1 MRAILPFCLQEQKTM
16 QPQFESITPTIGAYV
31 HIDAGSVLDEGV
43 PQQLIE
49 ALDRYNVLVFPE
61 VHMSDEVYTEMTAR
75 MGPMHDLGVTAEK
88 GAAETKAGIYRI
100 SLDKDD
106 QAQLDYVRGNDFWHM
121 DGTIYN
127 TPGKATLLKC
137 EVAPSEGGDTGFA
150 SLHAAYDALP
160 EARKTELENLRVH
173 HDFRAV
179 GRKLYDAPTDEQ
191 IAAWDSIFPPTERPL
206 IWHQKCGRTTMLIGA
221 TCDDVIGMTD
231 GESSA
236 LIEELNAF
244 ATQEEFVYRHA
255 WKKGDV
261 VIFNNPALLHRSYPY
276 AKESG
281 RLMHRTTIAGS
292 EPIE

>member
-1 MRAILPFCLQEQKTM
+1 MTM
-16 QPQFESITPTIGAYV
+16 QPQFEAITPAIGAYV
-31 HIDAGSVLDEGV
+31 HIDAAKVLDDGV
-43 PQQLIE
+43 PEQLLE
-49 ALDRYNVLVFPE
+49 GLNRYNVLVFPE
-61 VHMSDEVYTEMTAR
+61 VYMSDDIYTEMTAR

-88 GAAETKAGIYRI
+88 GASETKAGIYRV

-106 QAQLDYVRGNDFWHM
+106 PNQLDYVRGNDFWHM

-160 EARKTELENLRVH
+160 ETRRKELEKLRVH

-179 GRKLYDAPTDEQ
+179 GRKIYDAPTEQQ
-191 IAAWDSIFPPTERPL
+191 IAMWDSIFPPTEHPL
-206 IWHQKCGRTTMLIGA
+206 VWHQQCGRTSMLIGA
-221 TCDDVIGMTD
+221 TCDDVIGMPLD
-231 GESSA
+231 ESIA
-236 LIEELNAF
+236 LIDELNAF
-244 ATQEEFVYRHA
+244 ATQDEFVYRHQ

-276 AKESG
+276 VKESG
-281 RLMHRTTIAGS
+281 RLMHRTTIAGT
-292 EPIE
+292 EPIQ

>member
-1 MRAILPFCLQEQKTM
+1 M
-16 QPQFESITPTIGAYV
+16 FEPITPQIGAKV
-31 HIDAGSVLDEGV
+31 LIPADRVLDEGV
-43 PQQLIE
+43 PEQLIE

-61 VHMSDEVYTEMTAR
+61 VHMSDETYAEMARR
-75 MGPMHDLGVTAEK
+75 MGPMHDLGVTAET
-88 GAAETKAGIYRI
+88 GTGETKAGLYRV

-160 EARKTELENLRVH
+160 DARKAELENLRVN

-179 GRKLYDAPTDEQ
+179 GRKLYDAPSEEQ
-191 IAAWDSIFPPTERPL
+191 IAMWDSIFPPTERPL
-206 IWHQKCGRTTMLIGA
+206 IWHQRCGRTSMLIG
-221 TCDDVIGMTD
+221 TTLDNVIGMSAED
-231 GESSA
+231 SES
-236 LIEELNAF
+236 LITELNDF
-244 ATQEEFVYRHA
+244 ATRDEFTYRHQ

-261 VIFNNPALLHRSYPY
+261 VIFNNPALLHRSFTYT
-276 AKESG
+276 KESG
-281 RLMHRTTIAGS
+281 RLLHRATIAGT